1 MKGFSEFV
9 ASPAS
14 CRIACSPVWL
24 AWQVI
29 FPSCFFGV
37 LLTARRDVTD
47 IAECKKVAL
56 TSGMAALPG
65 IALAIRF

>member
-9 ASPAS
+9 ASSAT

-24 AWQVI
+24 TWQVI
-29 FPSCFFGV
+29 FPSLFFGV

-47 IAECKKVAL
+47 IAVCRKVAL
-56 TSGMAALPG
+56 TSGMAALSG
-65 IALAIRF
+65 IALAICF